1 MNMLNLYQF
10 TKFPMNV
17 RKYNLN
23 STSKYKD
30 LDQCK
35 IMVVIFF
42 CLREDSIIYTY
53 LFFKCPIIFLFF
65 FLTPTL
71 YLRKKERIEKKK
83 DRNP

>member
-42 CLREDSIIYTY
+42 LFKRRFYNLY
-53 LFFKCPIIFLFF
+53 LFIFQMSYNISVFLFNPYS
-65 FLTPTL
+65 LS
-71 YLRKKERIEKKK
+71 KKERKNRKEE
-83 DRNP
+83 R

>member
-71 YLRKKERIEKKK
+71 YLRKKE
-83 DRNP
+83 